1 MSFSLRS
8 VVAGLVLVTASLLSG
23 CGGGSG
29 KPAPGMGC
37 SLTSQCATNLI
48 CTFGFCH
55 DQCQKDVD
63 CTPGMCVK
71 STAVGDGGGALN
83 VCQLPTEAH
92 CYYNS
97 MCQSPLVC
105 GRDEQ
110 CRNQCQ
116 SDVDCVMD
124 QVCTSSGVCAD
135 KSQIVAGTNDVTLVT
150 TGRDGG
156 ADMYA
161 SGTAG
166 ESGAAG
172 SSGSGGVTGAGGS
185 AGSTGTGGSAGA
197 AGKAGAS
204 GAGGSAGKGGSS
216 GTGGTGGTGA
226 GCTMSCGVGTQC
238 VNGSCQPCGASTQVC
253 CGSVCNPNLT
263 CSGGTCTCGAVTQAC
278 CGGTQCNSGL
288 SCVGGT
294 CSCGAAGQNCCAGQ
308 KCSGSLICGGLKCGC
323 TIACDENAAMKY
335 DGSIYVSGTPVANID
350 NSNFIAK
357 AFSWNGTFGCAVKAD
372 GTAWCWGSNYY
383 GSLGA
388 GLSNTDLASSK
399 NPVQVILG
407 NAGSAGGTPLTGVTA
422 ISVGDYSSYSACAVG
437 TGGAVYCW
445 GYGTSGQL
453 GNNAKNNSTFA
464 VQVQTMDGSPFVGA
478 SQISLSSVHACA
490 LHPDTAGGNSAWCWG
505 DNQYGEIGVGSTATN
520 IPYASQVTLLAS
532 NVAAVVAASPG
543 GYVSCAAI
551 NDGSAWCWG
560 NDTYA
565 DLGDGNY
572 TGTAAVPT
580 QVKTAAATYLASVTQ
595 VIDWEGADK
604 MCALKSDGTIW
615 CWGGGGSA
623 TYAYATALTDSSQAA
638 VTGITTV
645 GRECYLDNDDQV
657 WYNGNTS
664 TSYQVPCP

>member
-1 MSFSLRS
+1 MSFSVRS
-8 VVAGLVLVTASLLSG
+8 LAAGLVLVSASLLSG
-23 CGGGSG
+23 CGGGSA
-29 KPAPGMGC
+29 KPTPGMGC
-37 SLTSQCATNLI
+37 ALNSDCATGLI
-48 CTFGFCH
+48 CTFGLCH
-55 DQCQKDVD
+55 AACVKDTD
-63 CTPGMCVK
+63 CNPGMCVK
-71 STAVGDGGGALN
+71 SNASGDGGTLIN
-83 VCQLPTEAH
+83 VCQLAVESH

-97 MCQSPLVC
+97 DCKTPLVC

-116 SDVDCVMD
+116 SDVDCVSG
-124 QVCTSSGVCAD
+124 QVCTTSGVCAD
-135 KSQIVAGTNDVTLVT
+135 KSQIVAGTNDVSLVT

-156 ADMYA
+156 YDAFV

-172 SSGSGGVTGAGGS
+172 SSGAGGSGTGGLTGAGGS
-185 AGSTGTGGSAGA
+185 AGATGKGGATGTGGSAGA
-197 AGKAGAS
+197 TGKGGAS
-204 GAGGSAGKGGSS
+204 GAGGSAGCS
-216 GTGGTGGTGA
+216 T
-226 GCTMSCGVGTQC
+226 SCGVGTQC
-238 VNGSCQPCGASTQVC
+238 VSGSCQPCGASSQAC
-253 CGSVCNPNLT
+253 CGTVCNPNLT
-263 CSGGTCTCGAVTQAC
+263 CNASGTCTCGAVTQAC

-288 SCVGGT
+288 SCVAGS

-308 KCSGSLICGGLKCGC
+308 TCSGSLVCGGLKCGC

-335 DGSIYVSGTPVANID
+335 DGSIYVSATPVANID

-357 AFSWNGTFGCAVKAD
+357 ASSNAFSWNGTFGCAVKAD
-372 GTAWCWGSNYY
+372 GSVWCWGSNYY

-422 ISVGDYSSYSACAVG
+422 VSVGDYSSYSVCAVG

-464 VQVQTMDGSPFVGA
+464 VQVQKMDGTPFTGA
-478 SQISLSSVHACA
+478 TQISLSSVHACA
-490 LHPDTAGGNSAWCWG
+490 LHADTGGGNSAWCWG
-505 DNQYGEIGVGSTATN
+505 DNTYGEIGVGSVAAN

-532 NVAAVVAASPG
+532 NVAGVVAASPG

-580 QVKTAAATYLASVTQ
+580 QVKTAAATYLTTVKQ
-595 VIDWEGADK
+595 VIDWEGQDK
-604 MCALKSDGTIW
+604 MCALKTDGTIW

-623 TYAYATALTDSSQAA
+623 TYAYAAALTDSTQAA

-645 GRECYLDNDDQV
+645 GRMCYLDNDDQV

>member
-8 VVAGLVLVTASLLSG
+8 AAAGLVLITASLLSG
-23 CGGGSG
+23 CGGSA

-37 SLTSQCATNLI
+37 ALNSDCATGLI
-48 CTFGFCH
+48 CTFGLCH
-55 DQCQKDVD
+55 GQCAKDTD
-63 CTPGMCVK
+63 CNPGMCVK
-71 STAVGDGGGALN
+71 SNAVGDAGLIN
-83 VCQLPTEAH
+83 VCQLSVEAH

-97 MCQSPLVC
+97 DCRTPLVC

-116 SDVDCVMD
+116 SDVDCVAG
-124 QVCTSSGVCAD
+124 QVCTTSGVCAE
-135 KSQIVAGTNDVTLVT
+135 KSQIVAGTNDVSLVT

-156 ADMYA
+156 YDAFA

-172 SSGSGGVTGAGGS
+172 SSGAAGTSGTGTGGVTGAAGSAGATGKGGAGGS
-185 AGSTGTGGSAGA
+185 AGATGKG
-197 AGKAGAS
+197 GAS
-204 GAGGSAGKGGSS
+204 GAAGSS
-216 GTGGTGGTGA
+216 A
-226 GCTMSCGVGTQC
+226 GCTTSCGVGTQC
-238 VNGSCQPCGASTQVC
+238 VNGACQPCGASSQVC

-263 CSGGTCTCGAVTQAC
+263 CSSAGMCTCGAVSQAC

-294 CSCGAAGQNCCAGQ
+294 CSCGNAGQNCCAGQ
-308 KCSGSLICGGLKCGC
+308 TCNGSLLCGGLKCGC
-323 TIACDENAAMKY
+323 TVACDENAAMKY
-335 DGSIYVSGTPVANID
+335 DGSIYVTGTPVANID

-357 AFSWNGTFGCAVKAD
+357 TFSWNGTFGCAVKPDA
-372 GTAWCWGSNYY
+372 TVWCWGSNYY

-464 VQVQTMDGSPFVGA
+464 IQVQNMDGSPFMGA
-478 SQISLSSVHACA
+478 TQISLSSAHACA
-490 LHPDTAGGNSAWCWG
+490 LHPDAAGGNSAWCWG
-505 DNQYGEIGVGSTATN
+505 DNTYGEIGVGSAATT

-532 NVAAVVAASPG
+532 NVAGVVAASPG

-572 TGTAAVPT
+572 TGTASVPT
-580 QVKTAAATYLASVTQ
+580 QVKTAAATYLANVKQ
-595 VIDWEGADK
+595 IVDWEGQDK
-604 MCALKSDGTIW
+604 MCAFKTDGTIW

-623 TYAYATALTDSSQAA
+623 TYAFATALTDSTQAA